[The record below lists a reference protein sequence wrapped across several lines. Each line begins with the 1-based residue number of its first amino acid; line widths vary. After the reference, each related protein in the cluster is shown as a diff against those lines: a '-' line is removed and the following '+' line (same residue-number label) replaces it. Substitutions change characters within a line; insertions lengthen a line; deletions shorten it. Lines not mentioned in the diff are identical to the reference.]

1 MGMHAD
7 DTVYATIDMEALR
20 DEYVNGDISSED
32 AFDLGFLDA
41 SGMEQEGMEA
51 AWDRSLIGT
60 PSDLSHELRHALADL
75 EVTNRAP
82 VVLRGLNLEAKR
94 NLLRPRP
101 TCNICGRM
109 MDSREGKYGK
119 FYYCNCKD
127 QGTVSDKYWQSVRIR
142 A

>member
-1 MGMHAD
+1 MGMHAGD
-7 DTVYATIDMEALR
+7 AVYSSIDMEALR
-20 DEYVNGDISSED
+20 DDYVNGGISSGD

-51 AWDRSLIGT
+51 AWDRSLICT
-60 PSDLSHELRHALADL
+60 PSELSHELRHALSDL
-75 EVTNRAP
+75 ESTDRAP

-101 TCNICGRM
+101 TCNICRKM

-119 FYYCNCKD
+119 FYYCHCKD
-127 QGTVSDKYWQSVRIR
+127 QSTVSDKYWQSVRIR